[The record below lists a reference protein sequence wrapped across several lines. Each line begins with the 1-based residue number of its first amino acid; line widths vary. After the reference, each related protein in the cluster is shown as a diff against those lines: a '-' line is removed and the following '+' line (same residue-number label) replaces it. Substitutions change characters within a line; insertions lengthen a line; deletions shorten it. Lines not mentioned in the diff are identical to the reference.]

1 MNKTGKLTAAAVAV
15 ATLLGTSAFADSRR
29 QGGTWRDGSNR
40 SSNDS
45 NRRNDSNRGYR
56 DNERVTVQGRVS
68 SFSRERDGYRV
79 NLDRGGDSYWLPSSH
94 LRGRDLRVGVSIRLG
109 GVFRGGTIYVDDLG
123 WPDNGYGYNNG
134 YNNGYLRG
142 VVDRVDYRRGLVV
155 VRDDSSGR
163 FVTVDMYRAD
173 RRVDLR
179 RGDYVTLSGDFTRGG
194 VFEAYRVDS
203 VRSGRW

>member
-1 MNKTGKLTAAAVAV
+1 M
-15 ATLLGTSAFADSRR
+15 
-29 QGGTWRDGSNR
+29 
-40 SSNDS
+40 
-45 NRRNDSNRGYR
+45 
-56 DNERVTVQGRVS
+56 
-68 SFSRERDGYRV
+68 
-79 NLDRGGDSYWLPSSH
+79 PSSH